1 MAGSGPASPHRLIIH
16 ATTERLVEIKEL
28 LERLIADP
36 QDNSDTPVCF
46 GSQTVVIRT
55 VTARGASS
63 DSLAAGGGGGGAP
76 AVEATTEG
84 PRVKKR
90 SGNHKIQ
97 ENPFNLR
104 MFALKSHYDEL
115 RAKFCGGVANGPGG
129 IVQSDV
135 LVGNRTVFF
144 SRFNKDYLAKS
155 TADVTYYM
163 SDPPPTRFDK
173 DGQDWAADYFGTVMS
188 IRPPRDRAAEKE
200 RRKKAKMADGAPSAS
215 ITMCTGATF
224 SE

>member
-1 MAGSGPASPHRLIIH
+1 MAGPGPASPHRIIIH
-16 ATTERLVEIKEL
+16 ATTERLVEIKEQ

-36 QDNSDTPVCF
+36 QYNRDTPVCF

-55 VTARGASS
+55 VTAGGASS
-63 DSLAAGGGGGGAP
+63 ESLAAGIGGGGAP
-76 AVEATTEG
+76 AVEATEG
-84 PRVKKR
+84 SRVKKR

-97 ENPFNLR
+97 ENPFNQR

-115 RAKFCGGVANGPGG
+115 RAKFCEVVANGPGG

-144 SRFNKDYLAKS
+144 SRFNKDYLARS
-155 TADVTYYM
+155 TADVTYYT

-173 DGQDWAADYFGTVMS
+173 DGQDWAADYFGTVMT

-200 RRKKAKMADGAPSAS
+200 RRKKAKLADGAPSAS
-215 ITMCTGATF
+215 ITRGTGATF
-224 SE
+224 SD